1 MNPLNLPR
9 PAWMTEELVLLEDQA
24 DRFLKAEFT
33 PHIDKWHDDKI
44 MPREAWTKAGQA
56 GLLCAMIPEEY
67 GGAGGTFAHEVV
79 INRAYSLA
87 GMDAFGAPLHSGI
100 VAPYILRFGT
110 DEQKK
115 RWLPKLA
122 SGEMVGAI
130 AMSETPLAFS
140 LGSVLATTI
149 TRSACWPLVMKV
161 LEPLSR

>member
-33 PHIDKWHDDKI
+33 PHVDKWHDEK
-44 MPREAWTKAGQA
+44 MLPREVWTKAGQA

-67 GGAGGTFAHEVV
+67 GGAGGTFAHETV

-100 VAPYILRFGT
+100 VAPYILHYGT
-110 DEQKK
+110 EEQKR
-115 RWLPKLA
+115 RWLPKLVT
-122 SGEMVGAI
+122 GELAHFNELRLNGAQYI
-130 AMSETPLAFS
+130 WRQD
-140 LGSVLATTI
+140 VLQ
-149 TRSACWPLVMKV
+149 V
-161 LEPLSR
+161 